1 VSELGVHFAITD
13 SQAAALRAAKG
24 DDAAVIARIEEI
36 EEAWDDAWIAE
47 SDTAWDAL
55 PDAARDG
62 EHLLAARDVA
72 ILIDPAR
79 VTAAAEALAMV
90 DESLEDVRA
99 LFGKAARA
107 GRHILFS
114 VWM

>member
-1 VSELGVHFAITD
+1 MHFAITD
-13 SQAAALRAAKG
+13 AQAESLRAAKG
-24 DDAAVIARIEEI
+24 DDAAVIERIEAI

-62 EHLLAARDVA
+62 LHLLAARDVA

-79 VTAAAEALAMV
+79 VKAAAAALASV
-90 DESLEDVRA
+90 DEALEDVRA
-99 LFGKAARA
+99 LFAKAARA